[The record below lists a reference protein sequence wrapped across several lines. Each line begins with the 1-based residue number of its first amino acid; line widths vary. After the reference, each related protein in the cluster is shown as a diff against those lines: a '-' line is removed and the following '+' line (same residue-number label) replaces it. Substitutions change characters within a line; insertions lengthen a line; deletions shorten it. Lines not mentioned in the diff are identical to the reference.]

1 MSGPVIADTDLLI
14 DFLRGEGAGVDAIR
28 CRLQD
33 GTLRFTAVTAFE
45 LRVGAD
51 FLRREL
57 TIARLLAGRTL
68 PLDIEAALHAGAI
81 AADLGARGEPIGVAD
96 TLQAGIARRFGLP
109 FATRNT
115 RLFARVPGLRVE
127 AVGH

>member
-1 MSGPVIADTDLLI
+1 MIGPVIADTDLLI
-14 DFLRGEGAGVDAIR
+14 DFLRGKGAGVDAIR
-28 CRLQD
+28 RRLKD

-51 FLRREL
+51 LLRRER

-68 PLDIEAALHAGAI
+68 PLDVEAALHAGAI

-115 RLFARVPGLRVE
+115 RHFGRVPGLQVE
-127 AVGH
+127 SVGD

>member
-1 MSGPVIADTDLLI
+1 MIGPVIADTDLLI
-14 DFLRGEGAGVDAIR
+14 DFLRGKGAGVDAIR
-28 CRLQD
+28 RRLKD

-51 FLRREL
+51 FLRRER

-68 PLDIEAALHAGAI
+68 PLDVEAALHAGAI

-115 RLFARVPGLRVE
+115 RHFGRVPGLQVE
-127 AVGH
+127 SVGD